1 MMWILRL
8 YSRLFSLFGRS
19 SSIPVVSPEMDQA
32 IQDEIKQGTP
42 KITREE

>member
-1 MMWILRL
+1 MKMWMLRL

-19 SSIPVVSPEMDQA
+19 SSIPVISPEMDRA

-42 KITREE
+42 KISQ